1 MAIAVCSGSNAELG
15 FLHCG
20 MDRRM
25 GSSTGMVC
33 LRTLSSSSLP
43 PAMPTR
49 LQAEVRGEELE
60 LAVPERAA
68 QLDFDG
74 VETEGVGKVSM
85 TALARGDAKGCG
97 CRKQCGPKCPCKK
110 RKSPCHRGC
119 GCKCKTG
126 ANCSNY

>member
-1 MAIAVCSGSNAELG
+1 MACSTLI
-15 FLHCG
+15 
-20 MDRRM
+20 
-25 GSSTGMVC
+25 VC
-33 LRTLSSSSLP
+33 LRHAIQLSPCHPACHPAVSS
-43 PAMPTR
+43 AMPTQ

-68 QLDFDG
+68 QLEFDG
-74 VETEGVGKVSM
+74 VETEGVGTVSM
-85 TALARGDAKGCG
+85 TALARGDAKGCS